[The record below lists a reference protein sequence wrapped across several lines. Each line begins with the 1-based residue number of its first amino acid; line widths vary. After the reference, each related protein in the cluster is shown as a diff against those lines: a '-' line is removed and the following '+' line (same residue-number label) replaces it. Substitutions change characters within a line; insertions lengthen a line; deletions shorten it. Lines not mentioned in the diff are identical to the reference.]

1 MNSTLISTNGT
12 RRVLEPGS
20 GPQYSQEEV
29 RALLGC
35 DRVVAFD
42 VAPRRGV
49 EMVLLMDQDGID
61 RGREMNLDASVI
73 CLRPVVGPA
82 LLCPAEAFR

>member
-1 MNSTLISTNGT
+1 MNSQLIFTHGT

-20 GPQYSQEEV
+20 GPRYSPEEV

-35 DRVVAFD
+35 DRITVVH

-49 EMVLLMDQDGID
+49 EMVLLVDQDGTD
-61 RGREMNLDASVI
+61 RGREMNLDASVL

-82 LLCPAEAFR
+82 LLCPAEAFQ